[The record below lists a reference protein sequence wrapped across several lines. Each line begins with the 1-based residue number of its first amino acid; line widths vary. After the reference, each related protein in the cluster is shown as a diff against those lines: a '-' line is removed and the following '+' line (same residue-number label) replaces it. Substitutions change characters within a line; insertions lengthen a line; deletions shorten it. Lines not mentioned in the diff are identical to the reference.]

1 MSEASPPD
9 ARDPRIERIL
19 LQTVPWDVRKKGGTE
34 LQESLRDLWEKAVRI
49 GFQWGE
55 EQVERARQ
63 EGHNEGR
70 IAGAQDALEKWKDT
84 EAAAAARREKDLEEE
99 RTWGFEVGW
108 KLCEEKNKV
117 RGPLLARTAVQT
129 DTLNP
134 VVDPGV
140 APTTPSICTVSDIA
154 TQTDVPV
161 AATPTPESFDWAE
174 DVEDLSMHSL
184 PGPSPSLPARDISC
198 LRSGVPQPFASL
210 RRRHRRAPQKT
221 FHSQNR
227 SHSHSIRTTAH
238 IWPTKNP
245 RSTFIAHPPFT
256 SRSLHTSTIFVPAG
270 QSPLRLD
277 WDRDPRLHDLSW
289 ALMALGWV
297 RSR

>member
-19 LQTVPWDVRKKGGTE
+19 LQTVPWDVRKKGG
-34 LQESLRDLWEKAVRI
+34 LRDLRDLWEKAVRI

-70 IAGAQDALEKWKDT
+70 IAGVQDALEKWKDT

-99 RTWGFEVGW
+99 RMWGFEVGW

-129 DTLNP
+129 DTPNP

-140 APTTPSICTVSDIA
+140 APTMPSICTVSDIA
-154 TQTDVPV
+154 TQTDVP
-161 AATPTPESFDWAE
+161 SFDWAE
-174 DVEDLSMHSL
+174 DVEDLLMHSL
-184 PGPSPSLPARDISC
+184 PEPSPSLPARDISC
-198 LRSGVPQPFASL
+198 LRS
-210 RRRHRRAPQKT
+210 
-221 FHSQNR
+221 
-227 SHSHSIRTTAH
+227 AH

-277 WDRDPRLHDLSW
+277 WDRDPRLHDLSR